1 MRRLRLSPAVALFV
15 LAPAIGELL
24 SSSMPPSEFF
34 NPVSFTLAA
43 LLYGSGAILVRELAL
58 RWGKGWPS
66 ILVLGA
72 AYGIVEEGLACKSF
86 FDPNWADVGILGSYG
101 RWAGVNW
108 VWSVELTVYHAVFSI
123 AIPILLASLAFPE
136 RRAEPWVGPRALKI
150 LAGLMAADVVLMHFA
165 ITPYRPP
172 WPLIV
177 LAVLAV
183 LGLAQLARRLPAPA
197 AGPSDVAAPRARR
210 FWLAGFLAT
219 VAFFLASWAL
229 PNLIPAPATLL
240 LLLGLP
246 WVVWRG
252 LRALT
257 RGWHAWSAPH
267 QLALAAGAL
276 SFFIALAPLIEMDR
290 TRTDNPAGQTLVGVA
305 AALALVWLARRVGR
319 PAACRP

>member
-1 MRRLRLSPAVALFV
+1 MRRPHLSPAVVLFV

-34 NPVSFTLAA
+34 NPVGFILAA

-86 FDPNWADVGILGSYG
+86 FDPSWVDVGILGSYG

-108 VWSVELTVYHAVFSI
+108 VWTMELTVYHAVFSI
-123 AIPILLASLAFPE
+123 AIPILLVSLAFPE
-136 RRAEPWVGPRALKI
+136 RRAEPWAGPRAFKV

-172 WPLIV
+172 WPLIA
-177 LAVLAV
+177 LAVLTV
-183 LGLAQLARRLPAPA
+183 LALARLARRLPAPTPGSQ
-197 AGPSDVAAPRARR
+197 AGTAPRARR
-210 FWLAGFLAT
+210 FWLAGLLAT
-219 VAFFLASWAL
+219 VAFFLISWAL
-229 PNLIPAPATLL
+229 PNLIPAPVTLL

-257 RGWHAWSAPH
+257 RGWRAWSAPH

-290 TRTDNPAGQTLVGVA
+290 TRPDNPAGQTLVGIA
-305 AALALVWLARRVGR
+305 AALALAWLGRRVQR
-319 PAACRP
+319 RDAVRV